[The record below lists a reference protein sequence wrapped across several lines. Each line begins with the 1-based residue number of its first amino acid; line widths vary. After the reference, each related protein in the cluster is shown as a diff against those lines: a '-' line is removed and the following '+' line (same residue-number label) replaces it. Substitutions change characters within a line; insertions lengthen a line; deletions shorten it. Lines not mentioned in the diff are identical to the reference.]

1 MQIILQSLHG
11 DVNNNEVIYFAF
23 QLDGWRTDMFID
35 LGSPRPSR
43 SNEALSTN

>member
-11 DVNNNEVIYFAF
+11 DANNNNEVIYFAF

-35 LGSPRPSR
+35 LGSPPVQVC
-43 SNEALSTN
+43 LTKL

>member
-23 QLDGWRTDMFID
+23 QLDDGGPICSLI
-35 LGSPRPSR
+35 LGRPVQVG
-43 SNEALSTN
+43 LTKL